1 MSDEAVKRA
10 DVQAW
15 IRKAAQDLR
24 AAELDLDA
32 EPPLVADAAFHCQQ
46 AVEKLLKAVLTW
58 HETPF
63 RKTHDLGELGLRTAQ
78 LIPELEPL
86 LRSAAPLSEYAW
98 RYRYPDVDDEP
109 QIMEVDDA
117 LALARQV
124 FEAVTQK
131 LPLR

>member
-1 MSDEAVKRA
+1 MSDEGVKQT

-15 IRKAAQDLR
+15 VRKAALDLR
-24 AAELDLDA
+24 AAELDLNA

-58 HETPF
+58 REVPF
-63 RKTHDLGELGLRTAQ
+63 RKTHDLGELGLRVAQ
-78 LIPELEPL
+78 LVPKLELL

-109 QIMEVDDA
+109 PAWEAEDA
-117 LALARQV
+117 LVLARQV
-124 FEAVTQK
+124 FEAVTQ
-131 LPLR
+131 LLNL